1 MKKLISMVLA
11 CVMAFTTMSAIT
23 LSAEESNVQ
32 TYVEQIGDCTYKVSS
47 NDSTGLFIIDTYENG
62 KLVSTHKAITNSH
75 GLVEKTTYSYDEL
88 GNITK
93 TIESLNPNDYIKVTE
108 KSVDSLNMLRASSVN
123 LGGFYAEYGVTPKT
137 QVNMQ
142 CSYTS
147 SNPIQTTYDVTESQ
161 TSIASLLALL
171 IKKGI
176 TKLLKPTDLGK
187 ILISVGFKVVGDEI
201 IGGYEGRIAS
211 LRYDYITTC
220 TDIYNNS
227 YTRTFT
233 SSRYVINEYG
243 SSYEGA
249 AYNEGLV
256 PSVYWRTT
264 KFADEI
270 MFRMYDI
277 STYSLKSWY

>member
-11 CVMAFTTMSAIT
+11 CVMAFTTMSAVT
-23 LSAEESNVQ
+23 LSAEESISAI
-32 TYVEQIGDCTYKVSS
+32 ESASSGSCTYDVFS
-47 NDSTGLFIIDTYENG
+47 DELTGEMVINTYENG
-62 KLVSTHKAITNSH
+62 RLISTYSVIPDSDKNIKEI
-75 GLVEKTTYSYDEL
+75 LYSYDTL
-88 GNITK
+88 GNRTE
-93 TIESLNPNDYIKVTE
+93 TTNYFNPNDYATVTE
-108 KSVDSLNMLRASSVN
+108 TNVDSLLVLRASSVN
-123 LGGFYAEYGVTPKT
+123 LGGFYAEYGITPKT

-142 CSYTS
+142 CSYVS
-147 SNPIQTTYDVTESQ
+147 SNPIQTTYNVTEKHE
-161 TSIASLLALL
+161 TVTKLFATLVGL
-171 IKKGI
+171 GI
-176 TKLLKPTDLGK
+176 THYFKIEDLKK
-187 ILISVGFKVVGDEI
+187 ILIINGAKLVGDI
-201 IGGYEGRIAS
+201 ITNGFEGKIAS
-211 LRYDYITTC
+211 LRYDYVTTC

-243 SSYEGA
+243 SPYQGV
-249 AYNEGLV
+249 AYNEGIV